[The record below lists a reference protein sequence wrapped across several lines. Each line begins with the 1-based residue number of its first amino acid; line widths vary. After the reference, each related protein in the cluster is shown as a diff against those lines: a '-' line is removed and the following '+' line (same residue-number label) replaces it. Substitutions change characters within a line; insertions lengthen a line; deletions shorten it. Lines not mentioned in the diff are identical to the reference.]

1 MPTTYSANARLQKPG
16 VADRQWDLPINAN
29 TDAIDAMT
37 AVGGLVVTTTETPS
51 ATLKVRV
58 AAGTFIQAN
67 GTVGVFAGSSSF
79 GLSRSTTTYLWLDG
93 LGALASGLAFPDS
106 AHLRLAHV
114 VAGSNSVL
122 QVVDERIQCMV
133 AGAEL
138 PFVLK
143 TGDTISGSLTVA
155 APSSGPVATTLIV
168 ADPTKQVLSFFG
180 ATPATQTPA
189 LAPLG
194 FPAAS
199 TATDTL
205 ADVGGSY
212 SQETL
217 NNNFAGLAVKV
228 DALIAALQRHGL
240 MAK

>member
-37 AVGGLVVTTTETPS
+37 AVGSLVVTTTETPS
-51 ATLKVRV
+51 VALKIRV
-58 AAGTFIQAN
+58 AAGTFIQSN
-67 GTVGVFAGSSSF
+67 GKVGQFAGSATF
-79 GLSRSTTTYLWLDG
+79 AVPGSTTTYLWLDG
-93 LGALASGLAFPDS
+93 TGALASGLAFPAA

-114 VAGSNSVL
+114 VAGPNSIL

-133 AGAEL
+133 AGADL

-143 TGDTISGSLTVA
+143 TGDTISGPLTVA
-155 APSSGPVATTLIV
+155 SASGLFTTTLLF
-168 ADPTKQVLSFFG
+168 ADPTNQVLSFFG
-180 ATPATQTPA
+180 ATPASQTPA
-189 LAPLG
+189 LAPLAVPQG
-194 FPAAS
+194 V

-205 ADVGGSY
+205 ADVGNSF
-212 SQETL
+212 SQGTL
-217 NNNFAGLAVKV
+217 NNNFASLAVKV

-240 MAK
+240 MAS